1 MSNVNHWKVARPSGD
16 EVWGYGRYG
25 DDRLLPLSF
34 DDMQH
39 DTAAATATV
48 LSLGL
53 PDRSVVVLTSTVSD
67 VGYFHPL
74 QSAAKDMGLLVCN
87 ADASTMDVDR
97 VEMFLRLLDVAA
109 VIGVNDALVDGIVER
124 GHDPKSFFS
133 SVPMV
138 IASGRAK
145 ERLAATGVDAL
156 RFELVGP
163 VLALSCRYRNL
174 HFDGRQWDMVADNGT
189 LLVSSRARRA
199 LPFSHFDTQM
209 GGTVSNSVCP
219 CGRRDPVVEI
229 DPTAEVR
236 EPS

>member
-1 MSNVNHWKVARPSGD
+1 VSDVHHWRVARPSGD
-16 EVWGYGRYG
+16 DVWGYGRYG
-25 DDRLLPLSF
+25 DDQLLPLSF
-34 DDMQH
+34 DDMRR
-39 DTAAATATV
+39 DTAAATAAV

-74 QSAAKDMGLLVCN
+74 QSAAKDMGMLVCN
-87 ADASTMDVDR
+87 ADASIMDVDR
-97 VEMFLRLLDVAA
+97 VEMFIRLLDVSA

-124 GHDPKSFFS
+124 GYDPKSFFS

-145 ERLAATGVDAL
+145 ERLASTGVDAL
-156 RFELVGP
+156 PFELIGP
-163 VLALSCRYRNL
+163 ALALSCRHRNL
-174 HFDGRQWDMVADNGT
+174 HFDGRQWDMVGDHGT

-199 LPFSHFDTQM
+199 LPFSHFDTRR
-209 GGTVSNSVCP
+209 GGTVSNAVCP

-229 DPTAEVR
+229 DPTAQGR
-236 EPS
+236 RAS